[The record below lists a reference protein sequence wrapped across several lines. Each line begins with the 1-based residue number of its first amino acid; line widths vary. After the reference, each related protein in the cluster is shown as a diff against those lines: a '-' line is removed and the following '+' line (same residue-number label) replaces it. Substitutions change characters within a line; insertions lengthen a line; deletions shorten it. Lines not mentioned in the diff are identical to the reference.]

1 MKSPD
6 PRRRSRSN
14 DGTPSHTQAVL
25 PLDRRLRAKLE
36 AYFEPFVRREPR
48 LFHGPKAQV
57 GGSPAPKLTDEQ
69 VLELRRLRDW
79 YGLTTKQIAMR
90 TGLSAQSIEP
100 LTEWR
105 NRVHLDPGPRPAVL
119 PALDHPAPSKPAP
132 EAAREVANG

>member
-36 AYFEPFVRREPR
+36 AEYFEPFVRREPR

-69 VLELRRLRDW
+69 
-79 YGLTTKQIAMR
+79 
-90 TGLSAQSIEP
+90 SAQSIEP

-119 PALDHPAPSKPAP
+119 PALDHPAPTKPAP
-132 EAAREVANG
+132 EAEKAVANG